1 MMLQMYADGLTL
13 TQNIRKP
20 HPHIHVMR
28 EETMKLPMY
37 TDGLML
43 YRCINVQTEYADT
56 SPIRTCDERGDYY
69 VTDVNRWI
77 NVHTACTDTLPARTC
92 DEREFSI

>member
-1 MMLQMYADGLTL
+1 MCRHLIRERRTDDLTD
-13 TQNIRKP
+13 
-20 HPHIHVMR
+20 V
-28 EETMKLPMY
+28 
-37 TDGLML
+37 

-56 SPIRTCDERGDYY
+56 SPIRTCDKRGDYY

>member
-37 TDGLML
+37 TDGLMFTQH
-43 YRCINVQTEYADT
+43 VQI
-56 SPIRTCDERGDYY
+56 PHPH
-69 VTDVNRWI
+69 VPVM
-77 NVHTACTDTLPARTC
+77 
-92 DEREFSI
+92 REETTM